1 MKNSGND
8 KMNLLKISN
17 PLRSSYLYYLVSIIT
32 TMFEVSNVFQELN
45 HL

>member
-17 PLRSSYLYYLVSIIT
+17 PLHFLYYLVSIIT
-32 TMFEVSNVFQELN
+32 TMFEVSNVFQE
-45 HL
+45 